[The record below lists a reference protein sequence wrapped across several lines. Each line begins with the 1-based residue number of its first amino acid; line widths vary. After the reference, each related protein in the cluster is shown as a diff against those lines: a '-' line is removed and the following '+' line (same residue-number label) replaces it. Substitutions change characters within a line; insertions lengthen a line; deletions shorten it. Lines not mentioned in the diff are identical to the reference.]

1 MPHHTDPP
9 PTDSPLTRRTL
20 LQRAGGMA
28 GLAGVTLLMA
38 CGSSKANSAGNA
50 APPLATVEPATA
62 PLPPFNGIPQG
73 RTPEGFPTLG
83 EANAPVTLIDYSDF
97 L

>member
-50 APPLATVEPATA
+50 APPLATVEPATTLA
-62 PLPPFNGIPQG
+62 TS
-73 RTPEGFPTLG
+73 RPTSRVSLR
-83 EANAPVTLIDYSDF
+83 ACA
-97 L
+97 